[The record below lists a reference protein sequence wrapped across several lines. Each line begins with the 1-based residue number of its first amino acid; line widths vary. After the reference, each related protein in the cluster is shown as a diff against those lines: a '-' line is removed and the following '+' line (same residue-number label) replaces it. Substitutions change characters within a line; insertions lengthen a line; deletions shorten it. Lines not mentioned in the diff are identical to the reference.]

1 MGMNVGGN
9 KGGPMGDINV
19 TPLVDVVLVLLI
31 IFMVVTQMLQSG
43 VEVKLPNARTT
54 TSVQDVGQH
63 LVISIRTPL
72 KNKTEPRMYVD
83 RLQSSTDMLISDIN
97 DAYADNPS
105 RSILVK
111 GAKDLRWKEAYSVL
125 QTISEGGMTT
135 MLLATEKEE

>member
-43 VEVKLPNARTT
+43 VEVKLPQARTT

-63 LVISIRTPL
+63 LVISIRPPL

-83 RLQSSTDMLISDIN
+83 RLESNTNMLVSDIN
-97 DAYADNPS
+97 DAYANNPS

-111 GAKDLRWKEAYSVL
+111 GSKDLKWKEAYTVL

>member
-63 LVISIRTPL
+63 LVVSIRPPL

-83 RLQSSTDMLISDIN
+83 RLESNKDLLVSDIN

-111 GAKDLRWKEAYSVL
+111 GSKDLRWKEAYTVL